1 MNDLGFSFFELNF
14 DSKTILDSGSG
25 QRDALKGSGV
35 SCDYYNEDKFLFIF
49 KLVYMFL
56 NRSIFEFQ
64 IYGTLYNKL
73 N

>member
-56 NRSIFEFQ
+56 N
-64 IYGTLYNKL
+64 
-73 N
+73 